1 MKRCPYCSGAIRGKF
16 RVCPQCGSELREG
29 SKGIIV
35 TIILVIIVAFG
46 AYLYL
51 LGEDGRAKLL
61 RRSHQ
66 RMELVE
72 GKFKALQPKKWI
84 TRAKKKFESKSENKV
99 ERQFRGEGKGEVEI
113 KLFESGRLSRGMT
126 KNEVRSLL
134 GKPEYQKDPIGNP
147 PIERWGYPDQVVVFE
162 SGYVIDSFYR
172 K

>member
-1 MKRCPYCSGAIRGKF
+1 MRGRY
-16 RVCPQCGSELREG
+16 RVCPQCGSELRGG
-29 SKGIIV
+29 SWG
-35 TIILVIIVAFG
+35 TIIAISLTITVASG

-51 LGEDGRAKLL
+51 LGEDGRVKLV

-66 RMELVE
+66 GVELVE
-72 GKFKALQPKKWI
+72 KKFRALQPKKWI
-84 TRAKKKFESKSENKV
+84 ISARKKIGRKSESKV
-99 ERQFRGEGKGEVEI
+99 ESQFRIENEGKVEI

>member
-1 MKRCPYCSGAIRGKF
+1 MCPY
-16 RVCPQCGSELREG
+16 CGSELRG
-29 SKGIIV
+29 SSKGP
-35 TIILVIIVAFG
+35 IVAIFLMIIIASG

-51 LGEDGRAKLL
+51 LGEDGRVKLFQK
-61 RRSHQ
+61 SHQ
-66 RMELVE
+66 GTELMEK
-72 GKFKALQPKKWI
+72 KFKALLSKEWI

-99 ERQFRGEGKGEVEI
+99 ESQFRDKGKVEI

-134 GKPEYQKDPIGNP
+134 GKPEYQTGPVGNP

>member
-1 MKRCPYCSGAIRGKF
+1 MRGRY
-16 RVCPQCGSELREG
+16 RVCPYCGSELRES

-35 TIILVIIVAFG
+35 AIFLTIIIASG

-51 LGEDGRAKLL
+51 LGEDGRAKLV

-66 RMELVE
+66 GVELVE
-72 GKFKALQPKKWI
+72 KKFRALQPKKWI
-84 TRAKKKFESKSENKV
+84 ISARKKIGRKSESKV
-99 ERQFRGEGKGEVEI
+99 ESQFRDKGKVEI

-134 GKPEYQKDPIGNP
+134 GKPEYQTGPVGNP

-162 SGYVIDSFYR
+162 SGYVIDSFNR